1 MLQLYTE
8 DGTAVA
14 SIGDGQRC
22 GLLLDKTN
30 FYAEQG
36 GQASDR
42 GYLVLVGQ
50 QVSPPPPPPATPATQ
65 THTHT
70 LPSPP
75 EPEGEAAGTQCLG
88 LALPQDVLFP
98 VTRAQ
103 VCGGFILHEVVAPER
118 LRVGDQVQLHVDEVR
133 TPPLL
138 FILRVLQPLLSPHP
152 TRTRGPG

>member
-14 SIGDGQRC
+14 SVGDGQRC

-50 QVSPPPPPPATPATQ
+50 QVSPPLPPSPPTPT

-70 LPSPP
+70 
-75 EPEGEAAGTQCLG
+75 
-88 LALPQDVLFP
+88 
-98 VTRAQ
+98 
-103 VCGGFILHEVVAPER
+103 
-118 LRVGDQVQLHVDEVR
+118 HV
-133 TPPLL
+133 
-138 FILRVLQPLLSPHP
+138 PHFS
-152 TRTRGPG
+152 

>member
-14 SIGDGQRC
+14 SVGDGQRC

-42 GYLVLVGQ
+42 GCLVLVGQ
-50 QVSPPPPPPATPATQ
+50 QVSPPLPPAPPAPT

-70 LPSPP
+70 FPAGEPPTATITPSTHHTHTHAYP
-75 EPEGEAAGTQCLG
+75 
-88 LALPQDVLFP
+88 
-98 VTRAQ
+98 R
-103 VCGGFILHEVVAPER
+103 R
-118 LRVGDQVQLHVDEVR
+118 
-133 TPPLL
+133 
-138 FILRVLQPLLSPHP
+138 
-152 TRTRGPG
+152 

>member
-50 QVSPPPPPPATPATQ
+50 QVSPTTTTRNARHTD

-70 LPSPP
+70 
-75 EPEGEAAGTQCLG
+75 
-88 LALPQDVLFP
+88 
-98 VTRAQ
+98 AQ
-103 VCGGFILHEVVAPER
+103 
-118 LRVGDQVQLHVDEVR
+118 
-133 TPPLL
+133 
-138 FILRVLQPLLSPHP
+138 SS
-152 TRTRGPG
+152 

>member
-50 QVSPPPPPPATPATQ
+50 QVSPPTTTTTRNARHTD

-70 LPSPP
+70 
-75 EPEGEAAGTQCLG
+75 
-88 LALPQDVLFP
+88 
-98 VTRAQ
+98 AQ
-103 VCGGFILHEVVAPER
+103 
-118 LRVGDQVQLHVDEVR
+118 
-133 TPPLL
+133 
-138 FILRVLQPLLSPHP
+138 SS
-152 TRTRGPG
+152 

>member
-14 SIGDGQRC
+14 SVGDGQRC

-50 QVSPPPPPPATPATQ
+50 QVSPNARHTDTD

-70 LPSPP
+70 H
-75 EPEGEAAGTQCLG
+75 THTRV
-88 LALPQDVLFP
+88 PQF
-98 VTRAQ
+98 
-103 VCGGFILHEVVAPER
+103 
-118 LRVGDQVQLHVDEVR
+118 
-133 TPPLL
+133 
-138 FILRVLQPLLSPHP
+138 S
-152 TRTRGPG
+152 